1 MATKSCQEKW
11 SCPVSVPLLVDIN
24 ERVLQED
31 LDHLR
36 EIHSHSRQQWI
47 VSIRYYSLVHVY
59 IGMAEEQ
66 IDSSQMVIP

>member
-1 MATKSCQEKW
+1 MATRSRQEKW

-36 EIHSHSRQQWI
+36 EIEYHSQQQWT
-47 VSIRYYSLVHVY
+47 VSIRYSSLVHVY
-59 IGMAEEQ
+59 FGMADEQ
-66 IDSSQMVIP
+66 IDSFQMVLP

>member
-1 MATKSCQEKW
+1 MAPRSCQEKW

-36 EIHSHSRQQWI
+36 EILGHSHQQWI
-47 VSIRYYSLVHVY
+47 TSIRYSSLVHVY
-59 IGMAEEQ
+59 FRMAQEQ
-66 IDSSQMVIP
+66 IDSFQTVLR

>member
-1 MATKSCQEKW
+1 MAPRSRQEKW

-36 EIHSHSRQQWI
+36 EILHHSPQQWI
-47 VSIRYYSLVHVY
+47 YSIKYSSLVHVY
-59 IGMAEEQ
+59 FDVAEEQ
-66 IDSSQMVIP
+66 TDSFQMVLP

>member
-1 MATKSCQEKW
+1 MATRSRQEKW

-36 EIHSHSRQQWI
+36 EIKYHSQQQWTPARGCYP
-47 VSIRYYSLVHVY
+47 SP
-59 IGMAEEQ
+59 EPPEP
-66 IDSSQMVIP
+66 SSHFLWLLSSCW